1 VILFPLAFV
10 SNALVPTRHMPTV
23 LRAIA
28 DLNPVSAVTAA
39 ARGFFHNPNP
49 SAAIDAWPMQHPAI
63 ASLLWSVALIA
74 LCAPL
79 AAQLYRRRADD

>member
-1 VILFPLAFV
+1 MQAHI
-10 SNALVPTRHMPTV
+10 VPRFHLGRFATPPGRHGYV
-23 LRAIA
+23 HVV
-28 DLNPVSAVTAA
+28 DN
-39 ARGFFHNPNP
+39 GFFHNPNP

-79 AAQLYRRRADD
+79 AAHLYRRRADD